1 VRVPDALRLPLMFDA
16 VALRRDADAVQPHE
30 WLPHFNSRL
39 YEGDWSGA
47 SLRSVGGRP
56 DSIYPDP
63 VPTEPWADTP
73 LLGRCPAV
81 REALAKFRCELR
93 SVRMLR
99 LGPGARVS
107 EHRDYR
113 LGYEDGELRLHVP
126 ITTGPGAQFRLDG
139 ACVPMAAGECW
150 YVNVN
155 RPHRVGNDDQFA
167 RIHLVIDA
175 VLDLWLADLV
185 QVGVSRSSAGV

>member
-1 VRVPDALRLPLMFDA
+1 VKVPDALCLPLTFDA
-16 VALRRDADAVQPHE
+16 VSLERDVAGVQSHE
-30 WLPHFNSRL
+30 WVPHFNNRL

-63 VPTEPWADTP
+63 VPVEPWADTP
-73 LLGRCPAV
+73 LLGRCPAI
-81 REALAKFRCELR
+81 RDALANFRCELR
-93 SVRMLR
+93 SVRLLR
-99 LGPGARVS
+99 LGPGARVG

-113 LGYEDGELRLHVP
+113 LGYEDGELRVHVP
-126 ITTGPGAQFRLDG
+126 ITTGPGARFHLDG

-155 RPHRVGNDDQFA
+155 RPHRVHNDDAFA

-175 VLDLWLADLV
+175 VLDQWLAHLV
-185 QVGVSRSSAGV
+185 HLGVSRSSASV